1 MKTAK
6 RALVAASSIAVLLA
20 LGACGDRETTLDE
33 RADNAATRTEQA
45 ANEAK
50 EETSQAASEAKEEAN
65 QAGSTIM
72 GAAGQAGSMMDDA
85 AIVTKVKSQ
94 LAADDEIKALA
105 IDVDAK
111 DGMVTLT
118 GTVPNDAAKDR
129 AADIVKNT
137 EGIKGLDNQLVVK
150 A

>member
-20 LGACGDRETTLDE
+20 LGACGERETTLDE
-33 RADNAATRTEQA
+33 RADSAASRTEQA
-45 ANEAK
+45 ANEVK
-50 EETSQAASEAKEEAN
+50 QEAD
-65 QAGSTIM
+65 QAGTAAM
-72 GAAGQAGSMMDDA
+72 GAAGQAGSMVDDA
-85 AIVTKVKSQ
+85 TIVTKVKSQ
-94 LAADDEIKALA
+94 LAADDDIKALA

-137 EGIKGLDNQLVVK
+137 EGIKGLDNQLTVK
-150 A
+150 G

>member
-20 LGACGDRETTLDE
+20 LGACGERETTLDE
-33 RADNAATRTEQA
+33 RADSGASRTEQA
-45 ANEAK
+45 ANEVR
-50 EETSQAASEAKEEAN
+50 EEAN
-65 QAGSTIM
+65 QAGTTAM
-72 GAAGQAGSMMDDA
+72 GAAGQTGSLVDDA
-85 AIVTKVKSQ
+85 TIVTKVKSQ

-118 GTVPNDAAKDR
+118 GSVPNDAAKDR

-137 EGIKGLDNQLVVK
+137 EGIKGLDNQLTVK
-150 A
+150 G

>member
-20 LGACGDRETTLDE
+20 LGACGERETTLDE

-50 EETSQAASEAKEEAN
+50 EETSQAANEAKEEAN
-65 QAGSTIM
+65 QAGSTVM
-72 GAAGQAGSMMDDA
+72 GAGSMMDDA
-85 AIVTKVKSQ
+85 TIVTKVKSQ